1 MKFKTAAQV
10 MNHSNIE
17 GRDAD
22 FYTNHNKGYAMAING
37 YRISVQWG
45 PGNYVD
51 RGVRYG
57 NDHDAPMQH
66 NIWGCDTAEVLIW
79 DEAGR
84 FAPNGSGGTLFDLVW
99 RAYMEPLTE
108 EEMEEMDQD
117 EIDEYNARIPILE
130 AQLEA
135 QGGHN
140 DQVFGHCSSE
150 CVARMIGTLV
160 NCGDNDPRPA
170 IAQIYNASFNN
181 KG

>member
-22 FYTNHNKGYAMAING
+22 FYTNHNKGFAMAING

-51 RGVRYG
+51 REVRYG

-79 DEAGR
+79 DEKGR
-84 FAPNGSGGTLFDLVW
+84 FAKHAGGSLFDTAPW
-99 RAYMEPLTE
+99 
-108 EEMEEMDQD
+108 DD
-117 EIDEYNARIPILE
+117 EQEWYDLE
-130 AQLEA
+130 WCNKV

-170 IAQIYNASFNN
+170 IVQIYNASSNN

>member
-1 MKFKTAAQV
+1 MEDLKFKTAAQV
-10 MNHSNIE
+10 MKHSNTE

-51 RGVRYG
+51 REVRYG

-84 FAPNGSGGTLFDLVW
+84 FARNGSGGSLFETAPWND
-99 RAYMEPLTE
+99 ETE
-108 EEMEEMDQD
+108 EYDFD
-117 EIDEYNARIPILE
+117 WLNAN
-130 AQLEA
+130 

-160 NCGDNDPRPA
+160 NCGDSDPRPA

>member
-1 MKFKTAAQV
+1 MEDLKFKTAAQV
-10 MNHSNIE
+10 MNHSNTK

-51 RGVRYG
+51 REVRYG

-84 FAPNGSGGTLFDLVW
+84 FAPNGSKGGSLFETAPWNDEAEEYDFDWLNAKFQGRTQRSGIWSLQFRVCCTDDW
-99 RAYMEPLTE
+99 YTE
-108 EEMEEMDQD
+108 LAVVM
-117 EIDEYNARIPILE
+117 
-130 AQLEA
+130 
-135 QGGHN
+135 
-140 DQVFGHCSSE
+140 S
-150 CVARMIGTLV
+150 
-160 NCGDNDPRPA
+160 DPRPA
-170 IAQIYNASFNN
+170 IGQIYEGDI
-181 KG
+181 KKK

>member
-1 MKFKTAAQV
+1 MEDLKFKTAAQV
-10 MNHSNIE
+10 MKHTNKE
-17 GRDAD
+17 GIDPD

-51 RGVRYG
+51 REVRYG
-57 NDHDAPMQH
+57 NDYDAPMQH

-79 DEAGR
+79 DEKGR
-84 FAPNGSGGTLFDLVW
+84 FAKHAGGSLFDMGRVDW
-99 RAYMEPLTE
+99 CNRV
-108 EEMEEMDQD
+108 
-117 EIDEYNARIPILE
+117 
-130 AQLEA
+130 

-160 NCGDNDPRPA
+160 NCGDSDPRPA